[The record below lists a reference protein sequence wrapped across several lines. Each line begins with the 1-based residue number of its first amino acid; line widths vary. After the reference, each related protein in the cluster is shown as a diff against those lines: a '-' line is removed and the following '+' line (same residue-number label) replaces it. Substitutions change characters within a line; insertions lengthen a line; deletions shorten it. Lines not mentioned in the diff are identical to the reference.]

1 MLQRIDPKKLN
12 GKQKEIYNF
21 QKSAALLADYGFNCI
36 KLSDDWLGAD
46 FLAHH
51 FDGKTTHKVQ
61 LKARLTI
68 DRKYVGQDLWM
79 NFPSSGTWYLVPH
92 DKLVEVIGKTTNWLN
107 TASWQ
112 ENGLYSSAHPSPK
125 LLQQLHPFAVE
136 AAEAP
141 ENPPATPTANAPVEP
156 MKPIRREVKEP
167 PGAEGD
173 DPGPWRHPN
182 VSQAVQALVAAG
194 YTCFPATNE
203 GRGVDLVIRRDK
215 GGPTTRVRCPG
226 RVDIRKELI
235 GKDINVAFPDQD
247 GIWYL
252 VPLDT
257 LVKGVERNT
266 PWLNS
271 DSWQVHGGYSSPGLS
286 RKLRAAIRHFRLDGA
301 HSRPASG

>member
-36 KLSDDWLGAD
+36 KLADDWQGAD
-46 FLAHH
+46 FLAYH
-51 FDGKTTHKVQ
+51 FDGNTTLKVQ
-61 LKARLTI
+61 LKARLTV
-68 DRKYVGQDLWM
+68 DRKYIGQDLWM

-92 DKLVEVIGKTTNWLN
+92 DKLVEVIGETTNWLN

-112 ENGLYSSAHPSPK
+112 ENGLYSSANPSPR

-136 AAEAP
+136 VAVAP
-141 ENPPATPTANAPVEP
+141 ANPPATPTANAPVEP

-167 PGAEGD
+167 KANYDNPGQ
-173 DPGPWRHPN
+173 WRHSN
-182 VSQAVQALVAAG
+182 VSQAVKVLAAAG
-194 YTCFPATNE
+194 YTCFPPSNE
-203 GRGVDLVIRRDK
+203 GRGVDVIIRRET
-215 GGPTTRVRCPG
+215 GEPTTHVRCPG
-226 RVDIRKELI
+226 RIAIRRDLI

-252 VPLDT
+252 VPHDT
-257 LVKGVERNT
+257 LVKEVGRYT

-271 DSWQVHGGYSSPGLS
+271 ASWQVHGGYSSGGPS
-286 RKLRAAIRHFRLDGA
+286 RELRAAIRQFALSR
-301 HSRPASG
+301 SRPVRGSES